1 MRIIRIISRLA
12 KVPKV
17 WRNLQKCDRLL
28 REHGFKHV
36 YQLQWENNLQDFTR
50 SEIIQIHRWAGTP
63 FKFLRNIPTVKKIN
77 WRGLFKDSTCLR
89 KSILLEADLRSI
101 GCQAKLVQGVK
112 TDNQNSEQ
120 EASKMTMHAWV
131 EVEGIVVGDSPT
143 EAQSFTPV
151 AFESDFN

>member
-1 MRIIRIISRLA
+1 MRIIRIIQRLA
-12 KVPKV
+12 RVPKV
-17 WRNLQKCDRLL
+17 WWQLQKCDRLL
-28 REHGFKHV
+28 KKYGFKFV
-36 YQLQWENNLQDFTR
+36 YEMNWKNRLEHFTR
-50 SEIIQIHRWAGTP
+50 TEIIQIHRWAGTP
-63 FKFLRNIPTVKKIN
+63 FMFLRNIPIVKNLN

-101 GCQAKLVQGVK
+101 GCKAKLVQGVK
-112 TDNQNSEQ
+112 ADNQNSEQ

-151 AFESDFN
+151 AFESDFT